1 MFATTQAPQA
11 AMVAAFGDASCTR
24 SMRSTRRMRCSMP
37 AMGMA
42 MSTAASILIIGTGVI
57 TSVSLFVWVLL
68 LVTLLVSL
76 VVLISLILTG
86 LTGLVGL
93 ESLVGQI
100 GELATN
106 TAQGD

>member
-1 MFATTQAPQA
+1 
-11 AMVAAFGDASCTR
+11 
-24 SMRSTRRMRCSMP
+24 MRCSMP

-42 MSTAASILIIGTGVI
+42 MSTAASILIIGTGVF

-68 LVTLLVSL
+68 LVTLLVCR

>member
-1 MFATTQAPQA
+1 MFATTRATQA
-11 AMVAAFGDASCTR
+11 AMVAAFCDASCTG
-24 SMRSTRRMRCSMP
+24 MRSTRRMRCSMP

-42 MSTAASILIIGTGVI
+42 MSTAASILIIGTGVF